1 MLTAVWVAVVAF
13 VIGVGVAVYV
23 MLKAARLMTDSSA
36 TLASLRE
43 REDLLLDRAGA
54 AIDRAGEQITR
65 TETITASMD
74 GVTVSMAEVT
84 ASLAELGGRV
94 AALTPAAPARPD
106 GISGTLTWTAAL
118 VYGLTR
124 AIRLRWAARWHR
136 GPGARE
142 SAAGPAR
149 PTLPN
154 GPRPTLPDGSRP
166 TPVGG
171 PPPRAALTGR
181 RRAAATGRGGKVAP

>member
-23 MLKAARLMTDSSA
+23 MLKAARLMTERSA

-43 REDLLLDRAGA
+43 REDLLIDRAGA
-54 AIDRAGEQITR
+54 AIDRAGEQIAR

-74 GVTVSMAEVT
+74 GVTVSLADVT
-84 ASLAELGGRV
+84 ASLAELRGRV
-94 AALTPAAPARPD
+94 TALTPAAPARPD
-106 GISGTLTWTAAL
+106 GASGALTWAAAL

-124 AIRLRWAARWHR
+124 ALGLRWAAQWRR
-136 GPGARE
+136 GPRARE
-142 SAAGPAR
+142 AAAGPDR

-154 GPRPTLPDGSRP
+154 GSRP
-166 TPVGG
+166 APVSG

-181 RRAAATGRGGKVAP
+181 RRVAATGRGGKAAP